1 MKFLH
6 VKQMLVAL
14 EDFPKKPSVFVDR
27 LSWFVVGVFIGL
39 LIAHLFIK

>member
-6 VKQMLVAL
+6 LKKVFVAL
-14 EDFPKKPSVFVDR
+14 EDVPKKPSVFIDR